1 MSAARIPTL
10 ELLRQTLLSPTS
22 STAGVRDAR
31 AEAARR
37 LEWLELRYGA
47 EVLLQ
52 LKGRGGEGR
61 GEGRGAGCGAGRGA
75 ERAAV
80 ENS

>member
-1 MSAARIPTL
+1 MSAVIVPTL
-10 ELLRQTLLSPTS
+10 ELLRQTLLSPAS
-22 STAGVRDAR
+22 SSGREGEAR

-52 LKGRGGEGR
+52 LKGRDGEGT
-61 GEGRGAGCGAGRGA
+61 GCGCGAGR
-75 ERAAV
+75 AAGR
-80 ENS
+80 SGPR

>member
-37 LEWLELRYGA
+37 REWLELRYGA

-52 LKGRGGEGR
+52 LKGRGGKGS
-61 GEGRGAGCGAGRGA
+61 GCGCGAGRAAG
-75 ERAAV
+75 RAAGGGPR
-80 ENS
+80 